1 MESAGFRGKGCGKGD
16 KRRPE
21 SHRVLRMGAFI
32 CGKERLAEAVV
43 FLGFLEK
50 EGQNIGVLRG
60 QLHGASRSRNLGKH
74 LEARG
79 ADLRLNG
86 H

>member
-1 MESAGFRGKGCGKGD
+1 MRQGRQVPPGE
-16 KRRPE
+16 P
-21 SHRVLRMGAFI
+21 RVLRMGAFI